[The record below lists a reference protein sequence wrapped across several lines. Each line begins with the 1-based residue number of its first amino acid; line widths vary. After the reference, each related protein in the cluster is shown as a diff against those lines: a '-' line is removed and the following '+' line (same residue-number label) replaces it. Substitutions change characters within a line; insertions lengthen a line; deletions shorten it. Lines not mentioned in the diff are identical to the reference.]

1 MSSDLAQKTCKM
13 CCMDIPKDARK
24 CPHCHHFQN
33 RVSMIMFHPG
43 FAVLFAGIPLA
54 VMLVVFS
61 TIFDQG
67 ENYQRYKDQIQIADS
82 EIALGDTKSS
92 ATVAVIG
99 TIKNTSPVPWKEI
112 RFHADFFD
120 TQGKRVDVGEREDSN
135 FYLLANGTSS
145 FKVSFRREFPETNYV
160 KHTVRV
166 VTAKDART
174 RW

>member
-1 MSSDLAQKTCKM
+1 
-13 CCMDIPKDARK
+13 
-24 CPHCHHFQN
+24 
-33 RVSMIMFHPG
+33 
-43 FAVLFAGIPLA
+43 
-54 VMLVVFS
+54 MLVVFS
-61 TIFDQG
+61 TIFDQS
-67 ENYQRYKDQIQIADS
+67 ENYQRYKDQIQIADT

-120 TQGKRVDVGEREDSN
+120 TEGKRVDVGEREDSN
-135 FYLLANGTSS
+135 FYLPANGTSS

-160 KHTVRV
+160 RHTVRV
-166 VTAKDART
+166 VTAKDARA